1 MPPLPAQGDDRRP
14 GVLAD
19 AWVLAALAAG
29 LVVRLIHL
37 GTAPLW
43 FDEVMT
49 AQWVRLPWREMLAVC
64 LGDNHPPLYFALV
77 KVVRDLFGE
86 TPWILRLPSALIGFL
101 TVPLAA
107 AAAGMLVGDRRA
119 VRWAAWF
126 AALSPFLVHHGQEA
140 RMYALVGTLAA
151 ANLLALA
158 RYTSGRASRLGL
170 LFVLTA
176 IGLAATHY
184 YTVFY
189 VGGAVL
195 AAVAARPRELRAWMP
210 EALAASAAS
219 TVALLAATF
228 LARHQAGGSYE
239 LGWFA
244 MPGAV
249 WSLVSGYALLPDT
262 FALHAEGSR
271 AALRYLPLA
280 LAAAPALAI
289 CMVLGLRRLDWR
301 GRLTLLL
308 PIATALLAP
317 FAVRLLLG
325 VAVNPRYFQSTV
337 PAVLVLLAIGATARA
352 VWTRLATAAGVTV
365 GMLLALGTGLH
376 LADPGHGRE
385 DTAAA
390 GAWLD
395 AHVPESQPLLVT
407 SPEMAYLAD
416 FHWGAR
422 RSVVPYPSGPVVA
435 DQASADDLAE
445 HVPLRN
451 GRAIYVFGRAWVS
464 DPDGALE
471 RDVRERYATCG
482 EFDGRGIRIYC
493 LDERSAAGERP
504 GGDG

>member
-1 MPPLPAQGDDRRP
+1 MPTFPSHHGERRS
-14 GVLAD
+14 GILAD
-19 AWVLAALAAG
+19 PWVLAALAAA
-29 LVVRLIHL
+29 LVLRLLHL

-49 AQWVRLPWREMLAVC
+49 ADWVARPWREMLAAC
-64 LGDNHPPLYFALV
+64 LADNHPPLYFAVV
-77 KVVRDLFGE
+77 KLIRDLCGDA
-86 TPWILRLPSALIGFL
+86 PWVLRLPSALLGLATI
-101 TVPLAA
+101 PLAA
-107 AAAGMLVGDRRA
+107 AAAETLAHDRRA
-119 VRWAAWF
+119 GRWAAWF

-158 RYTSGRASRLGL
+158 RFTTGRSARLGM
-170 LFVLTA
+170 LFALTA
-176 IGLAATHY
+176 VALACTHY

-189 VGGAVL
+189 LGGAVL
-195 AAVAARPRELRAWMP
+195 AAVAARPRELRAWFP
-210 EALAASAAS
+210 AAAVASAAS
-219 TVALLAATF
+219 TTALLAAAL

-244 MPGAV
+244 MPGAL
-249 WSLVSGYALLPDT
+249 WSLVAGYALLPDT

-271 AALRYLPLA
+271 AALRYLPVA
-280 LAAAPALAI
+280 LAAGPALAVCI
-289 CMVLGLRRLDWR
+289 ALGLRALGWR
-301 GRLTLLL
+301 ERLTVLL

-337 PAVLVLLAIGATARA
+337 PAVLVLLAVGAAARTM
-352 VWTRLATAAGVTV
+352 WPRLATVAGLAV
-365 GMLLALGTGLH
+365 GVLLASGTALH
-376 LADPGHGRE
+376 LAEPGHGRE
-385 DTAAA
+385 DIGGA
-390 GAWLD
+390 GGWLD
-395 AHVPESQPLLVT
+395 AHVPADQPLLVT
-407 SPEMAYLAD
+407 SREMAYLAR
-416 FHWGAR
+416 FHWAR
-422 RSVVPYPSGPVVA
+422 RPIVEYPAPPTVA
-435 DQASADDLAE
+435 DSASADDIAE
-445 HVPLRN
+445 HLPWRD

-493 LDERSAAGERP
+493 LDQRSAAHAHP